1 MFDEIKKKIS
11 HFILRKR
18 YVKKNRNPLPYTNVI
33 SNAHSFFIVMPK
45 QDDDF
50 SSSLAILK
58 YLSANKKS
66 LTLFLPEHKYNLI
79 LEKEKYKFIPFMPDQ
94 VSRFNLPGKKII
106 ESLDGMEFDVAIDLN
121 RREDVLFSAVTN
133 IAKSKLKVSFAKEFS
148 ESYYNLQITDKQA
161 GSDASY
167 KSFLNYLQMF

>member
-1 MFDEIKKKIS
+1 MFEEIKKKIS
-11 HFILRKR
+11 HFILRQR
-18 YVKKNRNPLPYTNVI
+18 YVKKNSNPLPYTNVI

-50 SSSLAILK
+50 SCSLEILK
-58 YLSANKKS
+58 YLSAKKKS
-66 LTLFLPEHKYNLI
+66 ITLFLPNNKLSLI
-79 LEKEKYKFIPFMPDQ
+79 PQKEKFRFISFNPEQ
-94 VSRFNLPGKKII
+94 VTKFNLPGKKII
-106 ESLDGMEFDVAIDLN
+106 EYLDGMEFDIAIDLN

-161 GSDASY
+161 SSEASY
-167 KSFLNYLQMF
+167 RSFLNYLQMF